1 MGGGGG
7 GGRERGTRPPLSEF
21 SGVNQ
26 NTFKTTRTW
35 MNVWKSL
42 AESKGFNAK
51 ASTTTLS
58 NTKVN
63 NWTNVSRAS
72 LPKFAKAM
80 APITSQAA

>member
-1 MGGGGG
+1 
-7 GGRERGTRPPLSEF
+7 
-21 SGVNQ
+21 
-26 NTFKTTRTW
+26 